1 MRKALITGASSG
13 IGRDIARLLASR
25 GWEVILVARRAD
37 KLMSLKKELGKNA
50 KCIRCDVSHEPECR
64 KLYDVLKDEMK
75 AIHLETA
82 RLLIRNYIDTDEDGY
97 LTIFQDEKS
106 MAMDGDK
113 VIMKKNDIFYHRIAM
128 IKDRELVFLS
138 LADKVNN
145 SFIGYVL
152 LNKYPEEQNDAI
164 TLGCSLVPEYQ
175 SKGYGFEA
183 LKGILSE
190 LKNSMVVKRILA
202 NAYVYNKP
210 SLGLINKLGFT
221 SIGTKDN
228 EEFFILDI

>member
-1 MRKALITGASSG
+1 MLQLDGSAFVEIFYILFLR
-13 IGRDIARLLASR
+13 
-25 GWEVILVARRAD
+25 EVLYMNIV
-37 KLMSLKKELGKNA
+37 K
-50 KCIRCDVSHEPECR
+50 
-64 KLYDVLKDEMK
+64 YDVLKDEMK

>member
-1 MRKALITGASSG
+1 MNIVK
-13 IGRDIARLLASR
+13 
-25 GWEVILVARRAD
+25 
-37 KLMSLKKELGKNA
+37 
-50 KCIRCDVSHEPECR
+50 
-64 KLYDVLKDEMK
+64 YDVLKDEMK

-145 SFIGYVL
+145 STALFKWLHFL
-152 LNKYPEEQNDAI
+152 LMSPRLPFQRDQYHLGSISNDI
-164 TLGCSLVPEYQ
+164 LLVP
-175 SKGYGFEA
+175 
-183 LKGILSE
+183 
-190 LKNSMVVKRILA
+190 
-202 NAYVYNKP
+202 
-210 SLGLINKLGFT
+210 
-221 SIGTKDN
+221 D
-228 EEFFILDI
+228 